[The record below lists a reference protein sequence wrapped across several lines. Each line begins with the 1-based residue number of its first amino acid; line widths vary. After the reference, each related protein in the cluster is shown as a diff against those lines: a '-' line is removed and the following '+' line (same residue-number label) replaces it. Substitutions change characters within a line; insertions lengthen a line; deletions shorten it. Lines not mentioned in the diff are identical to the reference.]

1 MTPRMSGSCARR
13 QNRLQLKE
21 TNFMALDPALQQIL
35 DQLPIPSGE
44 IDFPALRKQT
54 LSMTSLFHGPEG
66 PIEIGHVE
74 NNDLPSLAGSVP
86 IRIFRPAGTPRGTL
100 HLLHGGGWAMGSIDF
115 IEPLARRL
123 TRDLSMVVVA
133 SGYRLAPEHPF
144 PAGFEDSLAA
154 ARWVLD
160 HVGEL
165 GGAAHPVVIGGESA
179 GGNLAAAIALELR
192 SGASK
197 NFDAQLL
204 FYPAVDLR
212 SEADAYPSRLANAD
226 PSLRT
231 ETFPQ
236 MMGSYCG
243 GHDRAD
249 PRISPL
255 AAERL
260 DSLPPAVVVVLTVD
274 PLRDEAVAYADRL
287 REAGVVVDLV
297 EFEHLTHGFPNLSA
311 LVPAAA
317 KATAAVV
324 ERLEEL
330 LARAA
335 MTA

>member
-1 MTPRMSGSCARR
+1 
-13 QNRLQLKE
+13 
-21 TNFMALDPALQQIL
+21 MALLL
-35 DQLPIPSGE
+35 
-44 IDFPALRKQT
+44 
-54 LSMTSLFHGPEG
+54 HGPEG
-66 PIEIGHVE
+66 PIDVGAVE
-74 NNDLPSLAGSVP
+74 NSALSGVGGSVP
-86 IRIFRPAGTPRGTL
+86 IRIFRPASPPRGTL
-100 HLLHGGGWAMGSIDF
+100 HLLHGGGWAVGDIDF

-144 PAGFEDSLAA
+144 PAGLEDSLTA

-192 SGASK
+192 DTASR

-204 FYPAVDLR
+204 FNPAVDLR
-212 SEADAYPSRLANAD
+212 SDADGYPSRLANAD

-231 ETFPQ
+231 EAFPQ
-236 MMGSYCG
+236 IMGGYCG
-243 GHDRAD
+243 GQDPAD

-260 DSLPPAVVVVLTVD
+260 DNLPPAVVVVLAVD

-287 REAGVVVDLV
+287 RQAGVPVDLV
-297 EFEHLTHGFPNLSA
+297 EFDHLTHGFPNLSA

-317 KATAAVV
+317 EATATVV
-324 ERLEEL
+324 DRLKAL
-330 LARAA
+330 LAREAA
-335 MTA
+335 NA

>member
-1 MTPRMSGSCARR
+1 
-13 QNRLQLKE
+13 
-21 TNFMALDPALQQIL
+21 MALDPVLQQIL
-35 DQLPIPSGE
+35 DQLPIASGE
-44 IDFPALRKQT
+44 IDFAAMRIETAPLAP
-54 LSMTSLFHGPEG
+54 LFHGPQG
-66 PIEIGHVE
+66 PIQVGAVE
-74 NNDLPSLAGSVP
+74 NSEIPGVGGSVP
-86 IRIFRPAGTPRGTL
+86 IRIFRPASTPRGTL
-100 HLLHGGGWAMGSIDF
+100 HLLHGGGWALGSIDF

-144 PAGFEDSLAA
+144 PAGFEDSLTA

-192 SGASK
+192 SAASK

-236 MMGSYCG
+236 IMGGYRG
-243 GHDRAD
+243 GHDPAD

-260 DSLPPAVVVVLTVD
+260 DNLPPAVVVVLTVD
-274 PLRDEAVAYADRL
+274 PLHDEAVAYADRL
-287 REAGVVVDLV
+287 RQAGVAVDLV
-297 EFEHLTHGFPNLSA
+297 EFDHLTHGFPNLSA

-317 KATAAVV
+317 DATDLVV
-324 ERLEEL
+324 DRLNSL
-330 LARAA
+330 LAKAGSDI
-335 MTA
+335 